1 MTRMTGMVAD
11 ITERKLADAALLD
24 MSRKLVHIQE
34 EERKRIARDLH
45 DDINQRLALLAVQ
58 IEQLKEETPDSAGEN
73 KSRLSDIWTQ
83 IFEVSTEVQSIS
95 HQLHSKQLEY
105 IGIVAAMRS
114 FCTEFSSRHK
124 VRVDFSHMD
133 VRQVI
138 PQEISLCLF
147 RILQEALSNAAKYS
161 GVKHFQVKLECQL
174 SELRLRISDA
184 GIGFDSHAATQAGL
198 GLLSMRERVRLVNGI
213 ISIDSKPRGG
223 TRIQVRVPLAPEP
236 VPERA
241 AV

>member
-1 MTRMTGMVAD
+1 
-11 ITERKLADAALLD
+11 
-24 MSRKLVHIQE
+24 VHIQE

-58 IEQLKEETPDSAGEN
+58 VEQLKEETPDRGN
-73 KSRLSDIWTQ
+73 KSRLSDIWKQ
-83 IFEVSTEVQSIS
+83 IFEVSTEIQSIS

-114 FCTEFSSRHK
+114 FCTEFSSRQK
-124 VRVDFSHMD
+124 VRVDFLHVD
-133 VRQVI
+133 VRQAI

-161 GVKHFQVKLECQL
+161 GVKHFHVKLECQA
-174 SELRLRISDA
+174 SELRLSISDA
-184 GIGFDSHAATQAGL
+184 GIGFDSQAATQAGL
-198 GLLSMRERVRLVNGI
+198 GLLSMRERVRLVNGNI
-213 ISIDSKPRGG
+213 AINSKPMGG
-223 TRIQVRVPLAPEP
+223 TTIQVRVPLAPEHAL
-236 VPERA
+236 ERA